1 MVDRSSGDY
10 FFFFDPTSKKA
21 VSELGMPPPPQGHSR
36 SHQPVNRAA
45 STLDVS
51 RKHSSNP
58 NPHAPSAYPAGYSS
72 LPPPP
77 SMYSSDPYLA
87 KQNFRDN
94 LRYAKEERARN
105 LTTLSEDSQSNLST
119 LQKQKKSKAVEVSN
133 KNNQKRQ
140 QEAAKQQKQFL
151 PNKKTPVPSTDPRK
165 LSTSSSSS
173 GSSLQYGGQPP
184 VAIARPDVIPEDDV
198 TSHSFGLR
206 SQSTDYIGVTRSEKP
221 SNTSQFGSQSQL
233 NWTSHN
239 YGANKKSSDLQSNIS
254 QVSTSQSNLSR
265 ASNVED
271 LSLLRKKDQLAKH
284 KNAKRQQQ
292 HAATSHDHFAT
303 SPRPR
308 NMQVRV
314 RANHT
319 Q

>member
-239 YGANKKSSDLQSNIS
+239 YGKKASDVQSNLS
-254 QVSTSQSNLSR
+254 QVSSNLSR

-271 LSLLRKKDQLAKH
+271 LSLLRMKEKH
-284 KNAKRQQQ
+284 KQAKRQP
-292 HAATSHDHFAT
+292 HGMTSHDHFAT

-308 NMQVRV
+308 NVKV
-314 RANHT
+314 RAM
-319 Q
+319 